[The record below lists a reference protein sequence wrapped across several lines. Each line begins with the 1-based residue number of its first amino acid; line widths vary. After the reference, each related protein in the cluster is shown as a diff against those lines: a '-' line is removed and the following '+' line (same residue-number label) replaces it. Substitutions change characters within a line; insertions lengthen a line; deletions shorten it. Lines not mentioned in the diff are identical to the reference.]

1 MFSCEE
7 RVVEKP
13 DKLIEK
19 EVMIDIMYDLSLL
32 QAIRGSNNQSV
43 LDSNGI
49 DPATYIY
56 KKYKIDSLQFA
67 QNNRYYASDVK
78 SYNRMFNK
86 LNQRILDNKAAADSL
101 EKKNSKVLEAKKA
114 DSLKKK
120 QELKK
125 AAANK

>member
-1 MFSCEE
+1 
-7 RVVEKP
+7 
-13 DKLIEK
+13 
-19 EVMIDIMYDLSLL
+19 MYDLSLL

-86 LNQRILDNKAAADSL
+86 LNQRILDNKAAADSI

-114 DSLKKK
+114 DSLKKQ
-120 QELKK
+120 QELKN
-125 AAANK
+125 AANK